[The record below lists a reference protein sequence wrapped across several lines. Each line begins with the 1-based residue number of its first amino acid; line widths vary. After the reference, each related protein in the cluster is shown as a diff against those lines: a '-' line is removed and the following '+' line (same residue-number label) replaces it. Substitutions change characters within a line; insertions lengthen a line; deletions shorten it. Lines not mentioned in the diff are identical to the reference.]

1 MNLEFAVGNV
11 CSSEYVIRVSE
22 MIRNRNQLTVTSF
35 NNVFGTSLTIAK
47 KKTGLIVI

>member
-1 MNLEFAVGNV
+1 
-11 CSSEYVIRVSE
+11 

-47 KKTGLIVI
+47 KKTDLIVI